1 MPCSFFFAKFFEMG
15 LDKSKIMCKISNRLR
30 S

>member
-30 S
+30 N